1 MQQAETAGAARSR
14 QRQHRSM
21 MVQAYASGSAT
32 LLEPLNTMPI
42 DSRYPTLAVSL
53 FCCQKTLTNWPNRS
67 ALIKWSGDQPFGSLN
82 RLRADQNRSTDRQIG
97 RRSAQLKCYRCLLL
111 MLTSRAVRRRLPVW
125 RVDVARCIPFSFDG
139 TMLTS
144 CCWSGRR
151 MFLEVL

>member
-1 MQQAETAGAARSR
+1 MISR
-14 QRQHRSM
+14 
-21 MVQAYASGSAT
+21 
-32 LLEPLNTMPI
+32 
-42 DSRYPTLAVSL
+42 
-53 FCCQKTLTNWPNRS
+53 
-67 ALIKWSGDQPFGSLN
+67 SGDQPFGSLN

-151 MFLEVL
+151 MFLEVLQAYDLVCLYLDMYGYVKNGLLFKVYIYIHSQHR